1 MMRNFKYIKLIK
13 VIETYKDFVRLVNKN
28 LKKILHKKKNNRNRN
43 RNHNHKKNKLQ
54 KKQKD

>member
-1 MMRNFKYIKLIK
+1 MMRNFKYIKLTK

-43 RNHNHKKNKLQ
+43 HNHKKNKRQ